1 MKVGDNDIG
10 FLFNVRARINIAQ
23 MTGSKK
29 IVDIGELFDVPED
42 EEVKNTYK
50 IARILNDEYERARK
64 RAAGI
69 EFLPTEDQALIQI
82 DDIYA
87 LQNAEYN
94 ELQNELIGVL
104 KGERTV
110 EAEPAPGKKDK
121 AKPSN

>member
-42 EEVKNTYK
+42 AEVENTYR
-50 IARILNDEYERARK
+50 IARILNHEYECARK
-64 RAAGI
+64 AAAGI
-69 EFLPTEDQALIQI
+69 EFLANEDQAIIKL
-82 DDIYA
+82 DDIYK
-87 LQNAEYN
+87 LKNAEYN
-94 ELQNELIGVL
+94 ELQDALIGVL